1 MSEELRNENE
11 QIDDI
16 AEISAM
22 LDEMERQDRLE
33 EERTQQRKKKLRRGR
48 VIYYGLLSFFLV
60 IFVGCAA
67 YIADYMLD
75 SRQTANNYSDLA
87 EQIQN
92 LRDQNTQNN
101 KDPEGNQNPDNN
113 PSNDPT
119 GETTGKEE
127 EDENLILPELRDLY
141 SKYNYLVGWIKV
153 PNTDV
158 DYPVFQTP
166 DKPNFYLR
174 KDMDG
179 NYSRWGCIYVREQC
193 DVFKPSDNVVIY
205 GHHMKDGSMFYSLDN
220 YYEYDFW
227 KENQY
232 FSFDTLYEHHTYQ
245 VIAVFKTSANI
256 GKGFAYHVFNDAQN
270 EAEFNAFMDK
280 VHELQLYDTGI
291 SAQYGDMLLTLST
304 CEYTLDNGRFVVIS
318 KRVS

>member
-1 MSEELRNENE
+1 MSENLRNENE

-22 LDEMERQDRLE
+22 LDEMEVRDKLE
-33 EERTQQRKKKLRRGR
+33 EERENRARKKRRQGR
-48 VIYYGLLSFFLV
+48 VIYFSLLSFFLV
-60 IFVGCAA
+60 VFICCTV
-67 YIADYMLD
+67 YIADYLLD
-75 SRQTANNYSDLA
+75 SRHTSDSYADLA
-87 EQIQN
+87 EQIQA
-92 LRDQNTQNN
+92 LRDQNANNQN
-101 KDPEGNQNPDNN
+101 KDPDPT
-113 PSNDPT
+113 DPT
-119 GETTGKEE
+119 GDSTDATIGKD
-127 EDENLILPELRDLY
+127 EDKHQVLPEYRELY
-141 SKYNYLVGWIKV
+141 EKYNYLVGWIKV
-153 PNTDV
+153 PNTAV

-227 KENQY
+227 KDNQY

-245 VIAVFKTSANI
+245 VIAVFKTSANV
-256 GKGFAYHVFNDAQN
+256 GQGFAYHVFNDAKN
-270 EAEFNAFMDK
+270 EQEFNAFMDK

-291 SAQYGDMLLTLST
+291 TAQYGDMLLTLST
-304 CEYTLDNGRFVVIS
+304 CEYTLDNGRFVVIA